1 MFISLAKVDVTH
13 NKDDF
18 FDLNTRKPKG
28 DFGYFNIIDHN
39 KWRAHVSIGEN
50 KYGAVLELTELNDK
64 KFIYKRMGKDK
75 DGKEGTVFVE
85 HAPYSGEYNPT
96 FTFDSWDN

>member
-13 NKDDF
+13 NKNDF

-39 KWRAHVSIGEN
+39 K
-50 KYGAVLELTELNDK
+50 
-64 KFIYKRMGKDK
+64 
-75 DGKEGTVFVE
+75 
-85 HAPYSGEYNPT
+85 
-96 FTFDSWDN
+96 